1 MNRIILA
8 IFTAFIVMQPLTA
21 QPNVK
26 EVLDRLP
33 DKSLPY
39 IGDKHD
45 LRGDGSSAISSD
57 GLDDKLYTNVQ
68 MSEWRN
74 ASKHQA
80 EYPISCYQ
88 FILPD
93 SDNSLLMINF
103 GGVTDW
109 RTDILLSVTTEG
121 KILDQMPVAVMIYT
135 LDITP
140 VMQYRITSDAK
151 IIVSRLVPTSD
162 TSISLY
168 DITSFTANRVDKTY
182 VVDENG
188 KFKLTDTVI
197 YRTETYTAA
206 MLDSPDYNIYD
217 GDEIPM

>member
-1 MNRIILA
+1 MNRIIFILFAA
-8 IFTAFIVMQPLTA
+8 IVALQPLTA
-21 QPNVK
+21 QPSIK

-33 DKSLPY
+33 DKTLPY
-39 IGDKHD
+39 VGDKHD
-45 LRGDGSSAISSD
+45 WRGEGTSAINST
-57 GLDDKLYTNVQ
+57 GIEDKLYTNVQ
-68 MSEWRN
+68 MTEWWN
-74 ASKHQA
+74 SQ
-80 EYPISCYQ
+80 EFNELGPTSCYQ
-88 FILPD
+88 FIVQN
-93 SDNSLLMINF
+93 SRNSLLMIEL
-103 GGVTDW
+103 VLADY
-109 RTDILLSVTTEG
+109 RTNMLLSVTSEG
-121 KILDQMPVAVMIYT
+121 KILDQMPVAVM
-135 LDITP
+135 LLAHDIIP

-151 IIVSRLVPTSD
+151 LIVSRLVPTSK

-168 DITSFTANRVDKTY
+168 NITSFTANRVDKTY